1 MGPAAVQRGV
11 PALEPRAYAVCSG
24 AGRVAAIDTAAHAV
38 IGEVAVGDEP
48 MLAALSPDHATLLVT
63 NANSRDVAVIDTAAL
78 TVARTVAVADGAA
91 GCAFSPD
98 GARAYVANEHD
109 HTVSVLDA
117 RSWREL
123 GRAAVGRTPCELVV
137 MPGGR
142 EVVVSNEASS
152 TVGILD
158 GLTGEQ
164 RRFVVT
170 PEGPIGLALSPDASA
185 LLIGCYG
192 SNHVFCLETAR
203 WTIRWRAAVGGN
215 HVGLC
220 FTPDGRRA
228 LVTNADGDTISV
240 LDLETRREVSRVRV
254 GPGPATVA
262 VLPGQDRLA
271 YVTIRGADSV
281 AVVDLAEERVVRSIQ
296 VGASPLGLCVGA
308 GPAARDV
315 PPSRRHVGPASRS
328 DARGEPGK
336 SFPGAVPSANSF
348 NFERVEDLVTAALL
362 PGFTPDPRPGR
373 CAALG
378 LELRGPAVRSVLLV
392 EPGGAALHRTPTAD
406 FSDEAIA
413 AVKLELEQL
422 YLDVTPERGDE
433 PLFPNG
439 VRRLRLH
446 AACRGCPDRDRCCR
460 AFATDEG
467 EGENPFRRE
476 ESWIRAELSRVRGR
490 LLDVGCG
497 ELPYREELRR
507 LIEAGQV
514 EYVGLDPDEAALE
527 RLRAVWGF
535 PGELRRGEIE
545 GFDAD
550 AARGAFDYVLAFRSL
565 NHFRD
570 VELAFRVITTV
581 LRPGGQLL
589 LCDSPVF
596 ALLRTHAQV
605 EGADRR
611 AGGVHE
617 HFRSWTSHQAV
628 ELLRRFPLRLN
639 LHRPVTAETA
649 NQWTLKYLRR
659 PDAPSPRRGGRG

>member
-1 MGPAAVQRGV
+1 MSV
-11 PALEPRAYAVCSG
+11 PATPSRAYAVCSG
-24 AGRVAAIDTAAHAV
+24 AGRVTAIDTAAHEA

-48 MLAALSPDHATLLVT
+48 MLAALSPDGATLLVT
-63 NANSRDVAVIDTAAL
+63 NANSRDVTVIDTATL
-78 TVARTVAVADGAA
+78 TATRTVAVGDGAA

-98 GARAYVANEHD
+98 GSRAYVANEHD
-109 HTVSVLDA
+109 HSVSVLDA
-117 RSWREL
+117 RSWQEI
-123 GRAAVGRTPCELVV
+123 GRAAVGRTPCEIVV
-137 MPGGR
+137 IPGGR
-142 EVVVSNEASS
+142 ELAVSNEASS
-152 TVGILD
+152 TVGVLD

-170 PEGPIGLALSPDASA
+170 PEGPIGLALTPDAST
-185 LLIGCYG
+185 LLVGCYG

-220 FTPDGRRA
+220 ATPDGRRA

-262 VLPGQDRLA
+262 MLPGQDRLA

-281 AVVDLAEERVVRSIQ
+281 SVVDLTEERVVGSIR
-296 VGASPLGLCVGA
+296 VGASPLGLCIGTG
-308 GPAARDV
+308 GPTRAVRPPRRDV
-315 PPSRRHVGPASRS
+315 RPASRR
-328 DARGEPGK
+328 DARVEPRNLVR
-336 SFPGAVPSANSF
+336 FPGEAVKSGPSANSF
-348 NFERVEDLVTAALL
+348 NFELVETPPVRL
-362 PGFTPDPRPGR
+362 PGFTPTPHGGG
-373 CAALG
+373 CTAFG

-392 EPGGAALHRTPTAD
+392 EPGGAALYRTPTAD

-413 AVKLELEQL
+413 AVKLEVEQL
-422 YLDVTPERGDE
+422 YLDVTPEGGDE
-433 PLFPNG
+433 PLFPSN

-446 AACRGCPDRDRCCR
+446 PECRGCADRGRCCC
-460 AFATDEG
+460 AVVPD

-490 LLDVGCG
+490 VLDVGCG
-497 ELPYREELRR
+497 ELPYREELQR

-514 EYVGLDPDEAALE
+514 EYVGLDPDAGALE

-535 PGELRRGEIE
+535 RGDLRRGEIE
-545 GFDAD
+545 SFDAE
-550 AARGAFDYVLAFRSL
+550 RGAFDYVLAFRSL

-570 VELAFRVITTV
+570 VELAFSVISRV

-589 LCDSPVF
+589 ICDSPVF

-605 EGADRR
+605 ERADRR

-617 HFRSWTSHQAV
+617 HYRSWTSHEAM

-649 NQWTLKYLRR
+649 NQWALKYLRR
-659 PDAPSPRRGGRG
+659 PDGAARRGARG